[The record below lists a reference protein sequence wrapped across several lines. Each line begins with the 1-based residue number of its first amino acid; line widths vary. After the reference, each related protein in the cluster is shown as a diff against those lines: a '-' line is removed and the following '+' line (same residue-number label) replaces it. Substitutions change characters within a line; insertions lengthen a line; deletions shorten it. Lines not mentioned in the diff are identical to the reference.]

1 MKDPDLSCREDLR
14 RETVRAASLFG
25 LDYVEIG
32 DVEGPDDH
40 RNLRVYF
47 LGKAPPNFG
56 KKNLVL
62 TGGRRIRDFHIVN
75 LRVVRQK
82 DPTLDD
88 HLEIDVDK
96 PGDFSTYTLSV
107 VEVDDKGQPTTQPM
121 AGFDQRYSSVTFSF
135 RAGCPSD
142 LDCKQPDL
150 CPPPQRAEPEINY
163 LAKDY
168 SSFRQLILD
177 RLALIMPDWTET
189 HVPDIGVTLVEM
201 LAYTG
206 DYLSYYQDAV
216 ATEAYLGTARERIS
230 VRRHARLVDY
240 AMHEGC
246 NARTWMTLWT
256 SDKTDL
262 DPAQIYFITPFPN
275 APEERVLSD
284 DDLRNVPSLG
294 YEVFQPLTT
303 GVCRP
308 PNGKTISIWPA
319 HNEIYFYTWGDCEC
333 CLATGSTSATLVDQW
348 VKLPTEDKPSPE
360 TPQKPGKEPSSGKPA
375 PSYKTSQ
382 SQLASV
388 TRAPKGP
395 IHHRETVPT
404 EGSTVPSSSDVPPGT
419 ERMLKLKAGD
429 VLIFEEVKGAKN
441 GNPDDADPRHRQA
454 VRLTKVTPTIDPL
467 YQPYQDSFGPEFVQP
482 VLEIE
487 WASEDALTFPLC
499 ISSQAPPPDCGC
511 MENVSVARGNVILV
525 DHGRDAGEQLGTV
538 PTESTTEKCPS
549 CCQPAEIQIV
559 SCLFR
564 PVLTQQPLTFS
575 EPLASCGASDSVFQD
590 PRQALPWISLASIPP
605 GPGCSDSGSVN
616 PSPASE
622 KSASAQVASPPCE
635 VKPLFTFDD
644 LSDPTGL
651 AKTLQHAGSSVTA
664 QFLLAQLSGSTR
676 SALSAWDGT
685 SSLPE
690 PLRTGLLTDLNAMLE
705 YWRPRADLLESGPSE
720 RVFVVEIDN
729 QGFAHLRFGDGLLGM
744 QPKAGTAFRAD
755 YRIGNGKAG
764 NVGAETITYI
774 VFRKG
779 KLSGLTIK
787 PRNPF
792 AGMGGD
798 EPEPIDDV
806 KMFAPFAF
814 KSTLERAIRGDDYAA
829 LASDNSRR
837 LKSRSALVASMPAIC
852 TQPFRSLQRA
862 KATLCWM
869 GSWYTAQV
877 ALDPM
882 GSEEINPT
890 LIQEITSYLLPF
902 RRLGHDL
909 MVGPARYVP
918 LSVVISVCVMPNY
931 LRGHVERAVL
941 DVLSN
946 RRLANGR
953 LGFFHPDNLTFGTGI
968 FVSRLLTAVQA
979 VPGVQ
984 DVTVNEL
991 ERFEISEPDADIEN
1005 EEVPANS
1012 VLELGP
1018 MEIAR
1023 LDNDPDFPENGRLF
1037 LNIRGGR

>member
-1 MKDPDLSCREDLR
+1 MNDPDLSCREELR

-32 DVEGPDDH
+32 DLEGPDDH

-47 LGKAPPNFG
+47 LGKAPAKFG
-56 KKNLVL
+56 KKNLAL
-62 TGGRRIRDFHIVN
+62 TGGRRIRDVHIVN

-189 HVPDIGVTLVEM
+189 HVPDIGVTLVEL
-201 LAYTG
+201 LAYAG

-246 NARTWMTLWT
+246 NARAWITLWT
-256 SDKTDL
+256 SDRADL
-262 DPAQIYFITPFPN
+262 DPAQIYFITPYPH
-275 APEERVLSD
+275 APEERVLSE
-284 DDLRNVPSLG
+284 DDLRNVPPLS

-303 GVCRP
+303 GVSRP
-308 PNGKTISIWPA
+308 PDRQTISIWPA
-319 HNEIYFYTWGDCEC
+319 HNEIHFYTWGNCEC
-333 CLATGSTSATLVDQW
+333 CLAKGSTSATLVDQW

-360 TPQKPGKEPSSGKPA
+360 TPQKPGNPPVRSKPGTRNKAQSHLASATRTGKKSADYEPELIEGSAVPPSSDA
-375 PSYKTSQ
+375 
-382 SQLASV
+382 
-388 TRAPKGP
+388 
-395 IHHRETVPT
+395 
-404 EGSTVPSSSDVPPGT
+404 PPGT
-419 ERMLKLKAGD
+419 ERALKLKIGD

-454 VRLTKVTPTIDPL
+454 VRLTKVTPAVDSL
-467 YQPYQDSFGPEFVQP
+467 YHPYQDSFGPEFGQP

-499 ISSQAPPPDCGC
+499 ISSQAPPPACDC
-511 MENVSVARGNVILV
+511 MENVCVARGNVILV
-525 DHGRDAGEQLGTV
+525 DHGRDRSEPLGTV
-538 PTESTTEKCPS
+538 PTESATQTCPS

-559 SCLFR
+559 SGLFR

-590 PRQALPWISLASIPP
+590 PRQALPWISLVSIPP
-605 GPGCSDSGSVN
+605 GPECSETGSAS
-616 PSPASE
+616 PSPTSE
-622 KSASAQVASPPCE
+622 KSATEALPSQSCE

-644 LSDPTGL
+644 LKDPTSL
-651 AKTLQHAGSSVTA
+651 ATTLQHPDSSVTA
-664 QFLLAQLSGSTR
+664 QFLLAQLSDATR
-676 SALSAWDGT
+676 AAFSAWDGV

-690 PLRTGLLTDLNAMLE
+690 PLRTGLVNDLNAMLE
-705 YWRPRADLLESGPSE
+705 YWWPRPDLLESGPSD

-729 QGFAHLRFGDGLLGM
+729 LGFGHLRFGDALLGM

-755 YRIGNGKAG
+755 YRTGNGKTG

-774 VFRKG
+774 VFRKS
-779 KLSGLTIK
+779 KLSGVTIK

-792 AGMGGD
+792 AAMGGQD
-798 EPEPIDDV
+798 PEPIDDV

-814 KSTLERAIRGDDYAA
+814 KSTLERAITADDYAA
-829 LASDNSRR
+829 LAADNSRR
-837 LKSRSALVASMPAIC
+837 LKSRSALVASTPDIC
-852 TQPFRSLQRA
+852 AQPFRALQQA
-862 KATLCWM
+862 KAALRWT
-869 GSWYTAQV
+869 GSWYLARV

-882 GSEEINPT
+882 GSVELSPT
-890 LIQEITSYLLPF
+890 FIDEVTSYLSPF
-902 RRLGHDL
+902 RRVGHDL
-909 MVGPARYVP
+909 LVGPARYVP

-946 RRLANGR
+946 RQLADGR
-953 LGFFHPDNLTFGTGI
+953 LGFFHPDNLTFGASI
-968 FVSRLLTAVQA
+968 FVSRLLAAVQA

-991 ERFEISEPDADIEN
+991 ERFEISEPDLDIEN

-1023 LDNDPDFPENGRLF
+1023 LDNDPDFPENGRLV
-1037 LNIRGGR
+1037 LYLRGGR